1 MKMKIVGKKYISY
14 KEEQRK
20 VLGHFRTVAVDLMN
34 LFTIWWTNIK
44 MKNERLRRR
53 KRDKRKWMEVCR
65 IQLGQ
70 GYSMW
75 PISTRLSESQE
86 LLRHL
91 SILMMKW
98 WEGTRQEQCPFYYFF
113 LSIFFHFMF
122 VSLSF
127 SLPLLFLMT
136 WWRRRTSTR
145 TKVKCLAVIRD
156 SWKTVFGEI
165 LRNHWGFFVCL
176 FIGVTFP
183 FEFF

>member
-1 MKMKIVGKKYISY
+1 MYQKKIYIMKMKIVGKKYISY

-53 KRDKRKWMEVCR
+53 KRDKRKWMEVRR

-113 LSIFFHFMF
+113 YPFSSILCLFL
-122 VSLSF
+122 SLS
-127 SLPLLFLMT
+127 L
-136 WWRRRTSTR
+136 
-145 TKVKCLAVIRD
+145 
-156 SWKTVFGEI
+156 
-165 LRNHWGFFVCL
+165 CL
-176 FIGVTFP
+176 FYSWWLDEDEGRP
-183 FEFF
+183 REQK